1 MTHSQA
7 KALAREVLEGDFV
20 LPYFSAEQRVMIK
33 TLEQS
38 ICPRDPI
45 PQSKS
50 EAHTKT
56 EASPEANVMLLDGI
70 SGCGITTLF
79 RTLHQRHPSSIQL
92 LQGDMYIGGSEF
104 LDHLSDAFH
113 VRRKYHPKKRVL
125 APNLVRTLSLSSQKM
140 ILVDDLDVLAS
151 DIEDYDTVFGV
162 ICLLTEEI
170 RDLKFVISTR
180 SALLQKRFARYLRL
194 GWRRYT
200 FRQRLTDEEYHDFAR
215 RLGEGLNREY
225 SLSLT
230 TESLRVPEPQFGL
243 DIQDV
248 NRSLRLKLVEQFLY
262 QRGAVATL
270 STTND
275 LNEYESYVLQFIY
288 T

>member
-1 MTHSQA
+1 MTPSQA
-7 KALAREVLEGDFV
+7 KALAREVLEDDFV
-20 LPYFSAEQRVMIK
+20 LPYFSTEQLAMIK
-33 TLEQS
+33 TLEES
-38 ICPRDPI
+38 VWPRDPP
-45 PQSKS
+45 PQSK
-50 EAHTKT
+50 A
-56 EASPEANVMLLDGI
+56 EASTETNVMLLDGV

-79 RTLHQRHPSSIQL
+79 RTLNQRHPNSTQL

-125 APNLVRTLSLSSQKM
+125 APNLVRTLSLSSRKI
-140 ILVDDLDVLAS
+140 ILIDDLDVLAS

-162 ICLLTEEI
+162 ICVLSEEI

-180 SALLQKRFARYLRL
+180 NALLQNRFAKYMRL

-200 FRQRLTDEEYHDFAR
+200 FRQRLTDEEYHDFAK
-215 RLGEGLNREY
+215 RLWEGLNREY

-262 QRGAVATL
+262 QQGAVAKL
-270 STTND
+270 STTNN
-275 LNEYESYVLQFIY
+275 LNEYENYVIQLLY

>member
-1 MTHSQA
+1 MTPSQA
-7 KALAREVLEGDFV
+7 KALAREVLEDDFV
-20 LPYFSAEQRVMIK
+20 LPYFSTEQLVMMN

-38 ICPRDPI
+38 IWPRNLP
-45 PQSKS
+45 PQSN
-50 EAHTKT
+50 A
-56 EASPEANVMLLDGI
+56 EANTETNTESSVMLLDGV

-79 RTLHQRHPSSIQL
+79 RTLHQRHPGSTQL

-125 APNLVRTLSLSSQKM
+125 APNLVRTLTLSTQKM

-151 DIEDYDTVFGV
+151 DIDDYDTVFGV
-162 ICLLTEEI
+162 IRLLSEEI

-180 SALLQKRFARYLRL
+180 SALLQKRFDRYFRL

-200 FRQRLTDEEYHDFAR
+200 FRERLTDEEYHEFVN
-215 RLGEGLNREY
+215 RLWGRLNYDY

-230 TESLRVPEPQFGL
+230 AESLRVPEPKFGL

-248 NRSLRLKLVEQFLY
+248 NRSLRLKLVERFLH
-262 QRGAVATL
+262 QQGAVAAL

-275 LNEYESYVLQFIY
+275 LNEYENYVLQFLY

>member
-1 MTHSQA
+1 MTLSQA
-7 KALAREVLEGDFV
+7 KALAREVLEDDFV
-20 LPYFSAEQRVMIK
+20 LPYFSTEQLAMMK
-33 TLEQS
+33 TLEKS
-38 ICPRDPI
+38 ICPRDPP
-45 PQSKS
+45 PQSNA
-50 EAHTKT
+50 EANT
-56 EASPEANVMLLDGI
+56 ETNTESNVMLLDGV
-70 SGCGITTLF
+70 SGCGITTFF
-79 RTLHQRHPSSIQL
+79 RTLHQRHPSSSQL

-151 DIEDYDTVFGV
+151 DIDDYDTVFGV
-162 ICLLTEEI
+162 IRLLSEEI
-170 RDLKFVISTR
+170 RDLKFVISTS
-180 SALLQKRFARYLRL
+180 SALLQKRFDRYLRL

-200 FRQRLTDEEYHDFAR
+200 FRQRLTDEEYQEFAN
-215 RLGEGLNREY
+215 RLWGRLNCEY

-230 TESLRVPEPQFGL
+230 AESIRVPEPKFGL

-248 NRSLRLKLVEQFLY
+248 NRSLRLKLVERFLH
-262 QRGAVATL
+262 QQGAVAAL

-275 LNEYESYVLQFIY
+275 LNEYESYVLQFLY

>member
-1 MTHSQA
+1 MTPSQA
-7 KALAREVLEGDFV
+7 KALAREVLEDDFV
-20 LPYFSAEQRVMIK
+20 LPYFSTEQLVMMN

-38 ICPRDPI
+38 IWPRNLP
-45 PQSKS
+45 PQSN
-50 EAHTKT
+50 A
-56 EASPEANVMLLDGI
+56 EANTETNTESSVMLLDGV

-79 RTLHQRHPSSIQL
+79 RTLHQRHPSSTQL

-125 APNLVRTLSLSSQKM
+125 APNLVRTLTLSSQKM

-151 DIEDYDTVFGV
+151 DIDDYDTVFGV
-162 ICLLTEEI
+162 IRLLSEEI

-180 SALLQKRFARYLRL
+180 SALLQKRFDRYFRL

-200 FRQRLTDEEYHDFAR
+200 FRQRLTDEEYHEFVN
-215 RLGEGLNREY
+215 RLWGRLNYEY

-230 TESLRVPEPQFGL
+230 AESLRVPEPKFGL

-248 NRSLRLKLVEQFLY
+248 NRSLRLKLVERFLH
-262 QRGAVATL
+262 QQGAVAAL

-275 LNEYESYVLQFIY
+275 LNEYENYVLQFLY